1 MLKSTFLRP
10 GLIAVAFLVA
20 HSAAGVSISE
30 REQDVAKRSSA
41 KTDKKKSEARS
52 DDIATS
58 AFGSGTYPSS
68 GGGDTFLGGFWGWL
82 VAAPFYYQQD
92 DPSGSLLQDE
102 DDGERANGRRFIFPQ
117 HELGQATVPYVR
129 FDYNWQS
136 ADWDVADARLELG
149 YKLFAFHG
157 RMTRYNDSL
166 GKELDV
172 HQYYGVLR
180 YGGYRPGFVPGTFE
194 LGIGLGLAQHTGDVE
209 DDSSGAIT
217 VPLKYHPV
225 DWFGIEFRP
234 AWYKWQEIT
243 IGDYDLSASLGYR
256 YVQLR
261 GGYRWIWDNGAV
273 DEQSGPYAGV
283 SISF

>member
-1 MLKSTFLRP
+1 MKPVFLRIE
-10 GLIAVAFLVA
+10 LVAIVLFAAHVAFGA
-20 HSAAGVSISE
+20 SIRE
-30 REQDVAKRSSA
+30 REKDVTERSSA
-41 KTDKKKSEARS
+41 KTEKKSKSRAS
-52 DDIATS
+52 NDIASS

-68 GGGDTFLGGFWGWL
+68 DGGASFLGGFWIWL
-82 VAAPFYYQQD
+82 VSSPFQSQPD
-92 DPSGSLLQDE
+92 DPSSSLLPDE
-102 DDGERANGRRFIFPQ
+102 GDDEWSGGRRFVFPK

-129 FDYNWQS
+129 FDYNWQF

-157 RMTRYNDSL
+157 RMTRYNDSA
-166 GKELDV
+166 GNELDV
-172 HQYYGVLR
+172 RQYYGVLR
-180 YGGYRPGFVPGTFE
+180 YGGYRPGFVPGAFE

-256 YVQLR
+256 YIQLR

-283 SISF
+283 SVSF